1 MKEKERAWRHCTYQ
15 TRLGLRTRICSVCEP
30 DSNTS
35 LACSAA
41 SDIQGATR
49 QGSLAGVQE
58 EAARKVIGTLISA
71 LKDFVA
77 GVSKAAGFFSVM
89 EQELK
94 KLEVQSSRRKIC
106 PQVSSLQGNEKRSKR
121 HEIHLSGFSFS
132 PTRLAEELFIDVRK

>member
-1 MKEKERAWRHCTYQ
+1 M
-15 TRLGLRTRICSVCEP
+15 
-30 DSNTS
+30 
-35 LACSAA
+35 
-41 SDIQGATR
+41 SDIQEATR

-94 KLEVQSSRRKIC
+94 KLEVQSSRRKRC
-106 PQVSSLQGNEKRSKR
+106 PQVSSLQCNEKRSKR